1 MRSMPVAESAT
12 PCHASPAP
20 RPERR
25 IVGSRTTREGMT
37 MFNTRGTHLGAS
49 HSALYSAT
57 HAHTHS
63 NRGEIILPVTPAR
76 AHAVFFRAVFLR
88 LTALLRSTAL
98 LVWALTASCFAIA
111 QDTTSRT
118 STDEREVEELHVP

>member
-1 MRSMPVAESAT
+1 MRSLPVAASAT

-25 IVGSRTTREGMT
+25 IVGSRKTREGMT
-37 MFNTRGTHLGAS
+37 MFNTCGTQHGAS

-63 NRGEIILPVTPAR
+63 TRGEITLPVTPAH
-76 AHAVFFRAVFLR
+76 AHAVFFRAVFPLIR
-88 LTALLRSTAL
+88 LGFTI
-98 LVWALTASCFAIA
+98 F
-111 QDTTSRT
+111 
-118 STDEREVEELHVP
+118 

>member
-1 MRSMPVAESAT
+1 MPVAESAM

-37 MFNTRGTHLGAS
+37 MFNTRGTHHGAS
-49 HSALYSAT
+49 RSALYSAT

-63 NRGEIILPVTPAR
+63 NRDAMTLPIDSGA
-76 AHAVFFRAVFLR
+76 
-88 LTALLRSTAL
+88 
-98 LVWALTASCFAIA
+98 
-111 QDTTSRT
+111 
-118 STDEREVEELHVP
+118 TDG